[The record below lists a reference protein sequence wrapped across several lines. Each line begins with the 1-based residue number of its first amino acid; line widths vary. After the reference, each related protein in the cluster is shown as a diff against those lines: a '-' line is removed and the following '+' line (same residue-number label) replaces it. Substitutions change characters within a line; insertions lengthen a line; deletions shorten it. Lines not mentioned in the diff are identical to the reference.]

1 MEEQYT
7 LTVYNPLTGQSKTVV
22 VTEAVYNE
30 YRRGIWRMKD
40 SDRRF
45 RKNVSVFSDLNGD
58 YDCFCEFCS
67 DDNDPARLTERNLL
81 QKDLLRVLELLPEDD
96 RVLLCAIFVEGKT
109 EREIA
114 VLLGVSQK
122 VISRRKLRLIT
133 FLKKFLI

>member
-1 MEEQYT
+1 LEEQFT

-40 SDRRF
+40 NDRRF
-45 RKNVSVFSDLNGD
+45 RKNVSVFSNLNGD

-67 DDNDPARLTERNLL
+67 DDNNPACVVERNLL
-81 QKDLLRVLELLPEDD
+81 QQDLSRVCELLPEDD
-96 RVLLCAIFVEGKT
+96 RILLCAIFVDGKT

-114 VLLGVSQK
+114 TLFGISQNA
-122 VISRRKLRLIT
+122 ISQRKRRLIN
-133 FLKKFLI
+133 FLKKILL

>member
-1 MEEQYT
+1 M
-7 LTVYNPLTGQSKTVV
+7 TGQSKTVV

-30 YRRGIWRMKD
+30 YRRGIWRIKS

-45 RKNVSVFSDLNGD
+45 HKNVSVFSNLNGD

-67 DDNDPARLTERNLL
+67 DDDDPAYLTERKIL
-81 QKDLLRVLELLPEDD
+81 QQDLLRVFELLPVND

-122 VISRRKLRLIT
+122 DINRRKRRLIN